1 MVMMISHWYASA
13 IFALIL
19 LGTQRFL
26 YKVSAEKQ
34 CNTAWTTCAFMG
46 TVTVL
51 SVIFLLI
58 RPPVIPDVFLLLSL
72 SLLNSVAFLTATV
85 THMEALKHLPAM
97 LVYPVI
103 RLNMVMVVL
112 MSLYIFNERL
122 SPFQILGV
130 ILAVAVM
137 VLLTWQTD
145 RKRSGSGSTR
155 KGFTLVFAAFA
166 AGTGASLTS
175 KFAAMHLN
183 SLAFMA
189 VSYAVSTVAS
199 FGLRSRLAGGAGS
212 GDVKTALSIG
222 FVMGVINF
230 AGFYLMLDALSTGP
244 LSIIIS
250 LVGMHFVIA
259 VILST
264 LIYKE
269 KPTPIKALGVALT
282 VVSVI
287 LLRLQ

>member
-1 MVMMISHWYASA
+1 MISHWYVSG

-51 SVIFLLI
+51 SLVFLLI
-58 RPPVIPDVFLLLSL
+58 RPPVIPDVFLLLWL
-72 SLLNSVAFLTATV
+72 SLLNSVAFLVATM
-85 THMEALKHLPAM
+85 THMEALKHLPVM
-97 LVYPVI
+97 LVYPAI

-112 MSLYIFNERL
+112 VSLYIFNERL
-122 SPFQILGV
+122 SPYQILGV

-155 KGFTLVFAAFA
+155 KGFALVFAAFA

-199 FGLRSRLAGGAGS
+199 FGLRSRLAGG

-244 LSIIIS
+244 LSIIVS

-269 KPTPIKALGVALT
+269 KPTPLKTLGVALT

-287 LLRLQ
+287 LLWLQ

>member
-1 MVMMISHWYASA
+1 MISHWYVSA

-58 RPPVIPDVFLLLSL
+58 RPPAIPDIFLLLSL
-72 SLLNSVAFLTATV
+72 GVLNSIAFLSATI
-85 THMEALKHLPAM
+85 THMEALKHLPATV
-97 LVYPVI
+97 VYPAI
-103 RLNMVMVVL
+103 RLNVVMVVL
-112 MSLYIFNERL
+112 VSIYIFNERL

-130 ILAVAVM
+130 ILAVSVIL
-137 VLLTWQTD
+137 LLTRQTD
-145 RKRSGSGSTR
+145 RTRSASGSIR
-155 KGFTLVFAAFA
+155 KGFVLVFAAFV
-166 AGTGASLTS
+166 AGTGASITS
-175 KFAAMHLN
+175 KFAAMHVN

-189 VSYAVSTVAS
+189 VSYAVSTAAS
-199 FGLRSRLAGGAGS
+199 FGLRSRLAVGAGG
-212 GDVKTALSIG
+212 GDVKTALTIG

-230 AGFYLMLDALSTGP
+230 AGFYLMLNALSTGP
-244 LSIIIS
+244 LSIIVS

-259 VILST
+259 VILSMM
-264 LIYKE
+264 IYKE
-269 KPTPIKALGVALT
+269 KPTPLKTLGVALT